1 MISGS
6 HSIIYSKDAE
16 ADRAFLRDILGL
28 PHVDVGDGWL
38 IFALPPSEI
47 AIHPAEKNDLH
58 EFFFICDDVE
68 ALVES
73 LAEREVECTAPVD
86 RGWGIL
92 TQVTLPGGGKVSM
105 YQPRHERPASGKARG
120 AKAARKPAA
129 RMAKAKPS
137 PARKASARKAT
148 ARKASARKATARKP
162 AARTKAGAKSAGRR
176 VAKKIAKKK

>member
-73 LAEREVECTAPVD
+73 LAEREVTCTAPVD

-120 AKAARKPAA
+120 AKAAREPA
-129 RMAKAKPS
+129 
-137 PARKASARKAT
+137 
-148 ARKASARKATARKP
+148 ARKP
-162 AARTKAGAKSAGRR
+162 AARTKARAKAAGRKT
-176 VAKKIAKKK
+176 AKKIAKKK